1 MILKKKTRK
10 KEMTEHQM
18 LSMSSEE
25 WRAYKK
31 RQYRANRTP
40 EEREKE
46 LAKRRV
52 NRPKLKS
59 GKKAPA
65 WFVELLDLPK
75 GKYLAK
81 DIAEKLGISDR
92 NLKIVLRKRGIEPAG
107 TELIAGYYC
116 AYYHTSQFKEL
127 PKEDIEEAKNKL
139 KEEK

>member
-65 WFVELLDLPK
+65 WFVELLKLPK

-81 DIAEKLGISDR
+81 DIADKLGISDR

-107 TELIAGYYC
+107 TELIEGYYC
-116 AYYHTSQFKEL
+116 AYYLTSQFKDL
-127 PKEDIEEAKNKL
+127 PKQEIEEAKKKL
-139 KEEK
+139 E